1 MRSRSRWYWPLGAG
15 AARTMVKDHCSW
27 QRDGDDTGVSVL
39 GHTPQRDE
47 SQWLGACGAVG
58 RRTEGWAPER
68 QHMPSVYC
76 SKPTALPM
84 LCLMKPRAPC
94 MCRQA
99 TVDRMP
105 GQSAIKRVRKS
116 ARGLKCL
123 RDKRVMN
130 ESNAREHLD
139 ETCAIQNSSLYG
151 LVLAHGLITS
161 GRRVGSHGRTPV
173 ERLQDRAKPSIR
185 HSAPTPRYE
194 WCR

>member
-1 MRSRSRWYWPLGAG
+1 MVIGLLGL
-15 AARTMVKDHCSW
+15 ARREPWSKTIALGNVMATTQASQSW
-27 QRDGDDTGVSVL
+27 VTLHKGTSPNGWEPVALPVEELRDGHQNDTTCL
-39 GHTPQRDE
+39 
-47 SQWLGACGAVG
+47 L
-58 RRTEGWAPER
+58 
-68 QHMPSVYC
+68 Y

-99 TVDRMP
+99 MVDRDAWAECH
-105 GQSAIKRVRKS
+105 QASAEVS
-116 ARGLKCL
+116 AGSECL

-130 ESNAREHLD
+130 ESNSREYLD

-161 GRRVGSHGRTPV
+161 GRRVGSHGRAPT
-173 ERLQDRAKPSIR
+173 ERLEDRAKPSIR